1 MSTTTTTVR
10 PYLLCEW
17 KGTKVV
23 VLPTEHHGVYN
34 VRVSLPG
41 YRTERLG
48 VDATSA
54 ALEIACTLGGDPSDL
69 LRMVQSWRRRYEVEL
84 ADRRH
89 RAALLAV
96 SDYYGDGDDA
106 EFLAEG
112 E

>member
-1 MSTTTTTVR
+1 MSTTVR

-34 VRVSLPG
+34 VRVCG
-41 YRTERLG
+41 WRCTERLG
-48 VDATSA
+48 VDATAA

-69 LRMVQSWRRRYEVEL
+69 LRMVQSWRRRYETEL
-84 ADRRH
+84 AERRYQ
-89 RAALLAV
+89 AAIQAV
-96 SDYYGDGDDA
+96 SDNYGAD
-106 EFLAEG
+106 FLAES